1 MHNEKESKTIVN
13 VNNTNDTKVGKGT
26 DSSLKCNYNTHIHLV
41 NVMMVGYQEEF
52 LIEVAS
58 SFLIRRDECSSC
70 LNTYKSDTVYTKDG
84 IVSVKLLLYSGKAED
99 IEKQSLHLQQA
110 DGIVFFYDEKKRK
123 SFDSI
128 SELSKITQ
136 GCNNKVMYLVGIE
149 SNNKNELKVTKEE
162 GKELANKL
170 GFQFLTTGKFYIEFA
185 FQELASNILSNQQK
199 GLQPK
204 NNIVIEKNDFGL
216 LEHMP
221 FYLDDKYNLKQDDEV
236 EDDSEKSDDEHNLK
250 LYTKVKDYPK
260 ILDDDGS
267 LFEPLTLKQTKKK
280 KCCCC

>member
-26 DSSLKCNYNTHIHLV
+26 DSSLKCNYNKHINLV

-52 LIEVAS
+52 LIEVAK
-58 SFLIRRDECSSC
+58 SFLIRRDICSSD
-70 LNTYKSDTVYTKDG
+70 LNTYKSDTVYTEDG
-84 IVSVKLLLYSGKAED
+84 IVSVKLLLYSGKAKD
-99 IEKQSLHLQQA
+99 KKKQSLHLQQA
-110 DGIVFFYDEKKRK
+110 DGIVFFYDEKKRE

-170 GFQFLTTGKFYIEFA
+170 GFQFLTTGKLRIEFV
-185 FQELASNILSNQQK
+185 FQELASNIISNQQK

-221 FYLDDKYNLKQDDEV
+221 FYYDDKYNLKQYTEV
-236 EDDSEKSDDEHNLK
+236 K
-250 LYTKVKDYPK
+250 KDYSK

>member
-1 MHNEKESKTIVN
+1 MSTIGI
-13 VNNTNDTKVGKGT
+13 D
-26 DSSLKCNYNTHIHLV
+26 
-41 NVMMVGYQEEF
+41 
-52 LIEVAS
+52 
-58 SFLIRRDECSSC
+58 
-70 LNTYKSDTVYTKDG
+70 TYKSDTVYTEDG

-110 DGIVFFYDEKKRK
+110 DGIVFFYDEKKRE

-149 SNNKNELKVTKEE
+149 SNNENELKVTKEE

-170 GFQFLTTGKFYIEFA
+170 GFQFLTTGKLRIKFV
-185 FQELASNILSNQQK
+185 FQELASNIISNQQK

-221 FYLDDKYNLKQDDEV
+221 FYCDDKYNLKQYTEV
-236 EDDSEKSDDEHNLK
+236 K
-250 LYTKVKDYPK
+250 KDYSK

>member
-26 DSSLKCNYNTHIHLV
+26 DSSLKCNYNKHIHLV
-41 NVMMVGYQEEF
+41 NVMMVGYQEKF
-52 LIEVAS
+52 LIEVAK
-58 SFLIRRDECSSC
+58 SFLIREGFKMSSYGFDD
-70 LNTYKSDTVYTKDG
+70 TYKSDTVYTEDG

-110 DGIVFFYDEKKRK
+110 DGIVFFYDEKKRE

-170 GFQFLTTGKFYIEFA
+170 GFQFQTTEIFCIKFV

-221 FYLDDKYNLKQDDEV
+221 FYCDDKFNLKQ
-236 EDDSEKSDDEHNLK
+236 
-250 LYTKVKDYPK
+250 YTKVKIYSE

>member
-1 MHNEKESKTIVN
+1 MHNEKESGT
-13 VNNTNDTKVGKGT
+13 DSSLESGT
-26 DSSLKCNYNTHIHLV
+26 DSSLKCNDNKHINLV
-41 NVMMVGYQEEF
+41 NVMMVGYQEKF
-52 LIEVAS
+52 LIEVAN
-58 SFLIRRDECSSC
+58 SFLIREGFKMSSYGFDD
-70 LNTYKSDTVYTKDG
+70 TYKSDTVYTEDG
-84 IVSVKLLLYSGKAED
+84 IVSVKLLLYSGKAKD
-99 IEKQSLHLQQA
+99 IKKQSLHLQQA

-149 SNNKNELKVTKEE
+149 SNNENELKVTKEE

-170 GFQFLTTGKFYIEFA
+170 GFQFLTTGKLRIGFV
-185 FQELASNILSNQQK
+185 FQELASNIISNQQK
-199 GLQPK
+199 GLQPN

-221 FYLDDKYNLKQDDEV
+221 FYRDDKYNLKQYTEV
-236 EDDSEKSDDEHNLK
+236 K
-250 LYTKVKDYPK
+250 KDYSK

>member
-52 LIEVAS
+52 LIEVAK
-58 SFLIRRDECSSC
+58 SFLIRRDECSSD
-70 LNTYKSDTVYTKDG
+70 LNTYKSDTVYTEDR

-110 DGIVFFYDEKKRK
+110 DGIVFFYDEKKRE

-170 GFQFLTTGKFYIEFA
+170 GFQFQTTEKLRIKFV
-185 FQELASNILSNQQK
+185 FQELASNIISNQQK

-216 LEHMP
+216 LKHMP
-221 FYLDDKYNLKQDDEV
+221 FYCDDKYNLKQYTEV
-236 EDDSEKSDDEHNLK
+236 K
-250 LYTKVKDYPK
+250 KDYSK

>member
-1 MHNEKESKTIVN
+1 MHNEKESKTSFALTPIVN

-26 DSSLKCNYNTHIHLV
+26 DSSLKWLYNKQINLV

-52 LIEVAS
+52 LIEVAN
-58 SFLIRRDECSSC
+58 SFLIREGRMSTIGIG
-70 LNTYKSDTVYTKDG
+70 TYKSDTVYTEDG

-110 DGIVFFYDEKKRK
+110 DGIVFFYDEKKRE

-149 SNNKNELKVTKEE
+149 SNNENELKVTKEE

-170 GFQFLTTGKFYIEFA
+170 GF
-185 FQELASNILSNQQK
+185 
-199 GLQPK
+199 
-204 NNIVIEKNDFGL
+204 
-216 LEHMP
+216 
-221 FYLDDKYNLKQDDEV
+221 
-236 EDDSEKSDDEHNLK
+236 
-250 LYTKVKDYPK
+250 
-260 ILDDDGS
+260 
-267 LFEPLTLKQTKKK
+267 
-280 KCCCC
+280 

>member
-1 MHNEKESKTIVN
+1 MHNEKESGI
-13 VNNTNDTKVGKGT
+13 DSSLESGT
-26 DSSLKCNYNTHIHLV
+26 DSSLKCNDNKHINLV
-41 NVMMVGYQEEF
+41 NVMMVGYQEKF
-52 LIEVAS
+52 LIEVAN
-58 SFLIRRDECSSC
+58 SFLIRKHESSSYI
-70 LNTYKSDTVYTKDG
+70 NDTYKSDTVYTEDG
-84 IVSVKLLLYSGKAED
+84 IVSVKLLLYSGKAKD
-99 IEKQSLHLQQA
+99 RKKQSLHLQQA

-170 GFQFLTTGKFYIEFA
+170 GFQFQTTEIFCIKFV

-221 FYLDDKYNLKQDDEV
+221 FYCDDKYQKKKKQY
-236 EDDSEKSDDEHNLK
+236 S
-250 LYTKVKDYPK
+250 KVKDYSK
-260 ILDDDGS
+260 ILDDYGSLFDDDS